1 MGRRLKMLIPIMCMF
16 LLAALNMSGCGRS
29 GASAVAGSQTAP
41 GSSSPSDLDK
51 SIANAKTRTPEEKSA
66 AREALR
72 YAQDA
77 NTGSRFKA
85 AAIRVCNGWARVA
98 VEQADVPADEAVSFG
113 VFLRRDNNGK
123 WEVAETGTGVTPDD
137 LPGAPS
143 EIFKPE

>member
-1 MGRRLKMLIPIMCMF
+1 MF
-16 LLAALNMSGCGRS
+16 LLAALNSSGCGKS
-29 GASAVAGSQTAP
+29 GASAVTGSQKAP
-41 GSSSPSDLDK
+41 GASVPDSSSSSDLDK
-51 SIANAKTRTPEEKSA
+51 SIADAKTRTPEEKSA

-72 YAQDA
+72 YSQDA

-85 AAIRVCNGWARVA
+85 AAIRVCDGWARVA

-113 VFLRRDNNGK
+113 VFLHRDDNGR
-123 WEVAETGTGVTPDD
+123 WEVAETGTGVKPND

>member
-1 MGRRLKMLIPIMCMF
+1 MLIPVTCLF
-16 LLAALNMSGCGRS
+16 LLAVLNLSGCGKS
-29 GASAVAGSQTAP
+29 GASAVARSHTAPPTSAP

-51 SIANAKTRTPEEKSA
+51 SIENVKTRTPEEKSA

-72 YAQDA
+72 YAEDA
-77 NTGSRFKA
+77 NIGSRFKA
-85 AAIRVCNGWARVA
+85 AAIRVRNGWARVA

-123 WEVAETGTGVTPDD
+123 WEVAETGTGITPDD